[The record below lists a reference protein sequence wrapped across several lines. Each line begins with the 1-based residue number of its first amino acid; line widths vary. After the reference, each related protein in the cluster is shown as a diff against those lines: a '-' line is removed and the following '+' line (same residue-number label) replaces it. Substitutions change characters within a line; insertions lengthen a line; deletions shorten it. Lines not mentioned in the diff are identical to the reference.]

1 MGSSTFSGFVA
12 FDFGSFS
19 VLIVL
24 EMTEPSIPPFRSRLI
39 FNLNAD
45 ISVHIEFFFFFSP

>member
-1 MGSSTFSGFVA
+1 
-12 FDFGSFS
+12 

-39 FNLNAD
+39 FDLNAD
-45 ISVHIEFFFFFSP
+45 ISVHIEFFSFLVRKSG